1 MEVLGIDVS
10 KDSLVVSWGTRTVVV
25 KNRARE
31 VKAFF
36 RGVPGDSVVGIE
48 ATSTYHLLA
57 ADHACGLG
65 LTVYVLNPVDAARY
79 RLAFRSR
86 GKTDAIDAE
95 LLARMV
101 LKERDQLRP
110 YRPVPPLQR
119 RLKNLLSRRDKM
131 TKARVMLEQ
140 SVGGD
145 ASLGKLVGQTLKS
158 FAKAVEQMDRQIEE
172 LSREIEGFAEL
183 SSVPSLGAL
192 NVGGLLCALSVGGF
206 RSADAFV
213 AYVGLDCRAKDSGQS
228 TGRRILSKRGSRLLR
243 KNLYMAAM
251 GGCRLPAWAAYYA
264 RHLAKGL
271 TRTQALVAL
280 ARKLARTA
288 WSVYTHRTK
297 FDAARISTQ
306 NA

>member
-1 MEVLGIDVS
+1 MS

-213 AYVGLDCRAKDSGQS
+213 AYVGLD
-228 TGRRILSKRGSRLLR
+228 
-243 KNLYMAAM
+243 
-251 GGCRLPAWAAYYA
+251 
-264 RHLAKGL
+264 
-271 TRTQALVAL
+271 
-280 ARKLARTA
+280 
-288 WSVYTHRTK
+288 
-297 FDAARISTQ
+297 
-306 NA
+306 